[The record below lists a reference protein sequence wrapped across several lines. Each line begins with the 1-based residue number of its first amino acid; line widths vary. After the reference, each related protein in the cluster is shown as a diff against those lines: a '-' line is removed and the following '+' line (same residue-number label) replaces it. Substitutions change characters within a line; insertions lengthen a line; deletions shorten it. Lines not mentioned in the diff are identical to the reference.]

1 MRSSLS
7 EEALQEIN
15 SIELSAVNYNIAW
28 QALQARYENKKL
40 IVKAHIDAL
49 FAVDG
54 LRKESYNGLN
64 YLISEFEKN
73 LQMLDKIGE
82 KTADWS
88 TLLVHMVCSRLDPV
102 TLRHWETHHNS
113 KNVPTYQ
120 NLITFLRNHCAVL
133 QSLTP
138 SESSH
143 EAQRYLKPT
152 VVCQAVFKSSC
163 PFCDGTWHSPFHCVI
178 FQQMKVSER
187 DEAVTRANL
196 CRNCLYPGH
205 YARTCERGVCHHCH
219 QRHHSMLHSEEARSS
234 VPFSLSRPPTQ
245 AQQQPHVNPLQ
256 SNEQIQT
263 TNTATSANSPN
274 ICNQSVTEQ
283 IATTSQN
290 FVSLPITPTQNILL
304 STALVKIYD
313 RFGKSIFARALLDSC
328 SQHCLMSKGFSEKFR
343 FRESPSY
350 LSVQGIG
357 PSQSV
362 STKVVTALV
371 EPRCSA
377 VSDFSEEIQ
386 FHVLPELTISLPTS
400 AVDPSRW
407 NFSPSIILAD
417 PHFHEPGSIDLIIG
431 AEYFMDL
438 LGEERQK
445 LTSRGPTLQNTA
457 FGWIV
462 SGRIPDS
469 SFSEPH
475 SLTHITEHSSNRRN
489 QNKWVNHRHNTAYRT
504 NKDNQPSAT
513 AEEN

>member
-1 MRSSLS
+1 MSSLS
-7 EEALQEIN
+7 PKAPCC
-15 SIELSAVNYNIAW
+15 
-28 QALQARYENKKL
+28 
-40 IVKAHIDAL
+40 IVKKH
-49 FAVDG
+49 
-54 LRKESYNGLN
+54 
-64 YLISEFEKN
+64 
-73 LQMLDKIGE
+73 
-82 KTADWS
+82 
-88 TLLVHMVCSRLDPV
+88 DPPFHSHCQDR
-102 TLRHWETHHNS
+102 RHKHNS
-113 KNVPTYQ
+113 
-120 NLITFLRNHCAVL
+120 
-133 QSLTP
+133 
-138 SESSH
+138 SH
-143 EAQRYLKPT
+143 M
-152 VVCQAVFKSSC
+152 SI
-163 PFCDGTWHSPFHCVI
+163 H
-178 FQQMKVSER
+178 
-187 DEAVTRANL
+187 
-196 CRNCLYPGH
+196 
-205 YARTCERGVCHHCH
+205 
-219 QRHHSMLHSEEARSS
+219 
-234 VPFSLSRPPTQ
+234 
-245 AQQQPHVNPLQ
+245 
-256 SNEQIQT
+256 
-263 TNTATSANSPN
+263 
-274 ICNQSVTEQ
+274 CNQMNRYRPLTQLPLPTRQTYTINQ

-386 FHVLPELTISLPTS
+386 FHVLPELTS

-407 NFSPSIILAD
+407 NFSPSIILAE